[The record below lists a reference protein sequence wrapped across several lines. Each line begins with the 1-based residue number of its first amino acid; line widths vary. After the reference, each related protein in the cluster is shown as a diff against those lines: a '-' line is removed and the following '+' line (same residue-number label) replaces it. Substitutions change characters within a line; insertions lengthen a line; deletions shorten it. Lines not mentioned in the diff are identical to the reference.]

1 MQIRQMTLK
10 ELYEAYP
17 LVVQLH
23 TELSYKEFEDL
34 VYEMRHIEY
43 QMFGLF
49 ERGELICFSGV
60 RILTS
65 LAYKRHLG
73 VFDFVTDEPWRFMGY
88 AKKMLSFL
96 EDYAKSAMCSA
107 LVVYVGDDQED
118 ALHFCTKSAFKKHE
132 TRFVKNLLL

>member
-17 LVVQLH
+17 LVVQLY
-23 TELSYKEFEDL
+23 TELSYEEFEDL
-34 VYEMRHIEY
+34 VYEMRHVEY

-49 ERGELICFSGV
+49 ERGELICFAGV
-60 RILTS
+60 CITTS
-65 LAYKRHLG
+65 LAHKRHLG

-96 EDYAKSAMCSA
+96 EDYAKSAMCGA
-107 LVVYVGDDQED
+107 IVVCVEDLQED
-118 ALHFCTKSAFKKHE
+118 ALHFCAKAGLVKQCS
-132 TRFVKNLLL
+132 RFVKRLS

>member
-10 ELYEAYP
+10 ELYEAYH

-23 TELSYKEFEDL
+23 PELSYKEFEDL

-60 RILTS
+60 RIVTS

-107 LVVYVGDDQED
+107 IVVCVEDLQED
-118 ALHFCTKSAFKKHE
+118 ALHFCAKAGLVKQCS
-132 TRFVKNLLL
+132 RFVKRLS